1 MSKIEKILKYIDSI
15 TEYSAKLENG
25 KLNIQYQ
32 YTGSAEDMRMYL
44 MLSHNS
50 IQYTGDVSI
59 YDFNRDCYIFEYR
72 FTCSEEE
79 DVIKVLDILRHFSE
93 TIGESIRQVRCDVD
107 RASGLGHSQVDLK
120 RSNQYLLTK

>member
-1 MSKIEKILKYIDSI
+1 MSKIEKILKYIDSV
-15 TEYSAKLENG
+15 TEYSVKLENR

-59 YDFNRDCYIFEYR
+59 YDFNRDCYIFEYS
-72 FTCSEEE
+72 FKYSEEE
-79 DVIKVLDILRHFSE
+79 DVIEVLDRLRRFGTMIVENTRRLYCEIDSAAKQ
-93 TIGESIRQVRCDVD
+93 GYYRR
-107 RASGLGHSQVDLK
+107 G
-120 RSNQYLLTK
+120 

>member
-1 MSKIEKILKYIDSI
+1 MSKITKILKYIDSI
-15 TEYSAKLENG
+15 TEYSAKLEDR

-59 YDFNRDCYIFEYR
+59 YDFNKDCYIFEYR

-79 DVIKVLDILRHFSE
+79 DVIEVLDRLRRFGTMIIENTRRLYCEIDSAAKQ
-93 TIGESIRQVRCDVD
+93 GYYRR
-107 RASGLGHSQVDLK
+107 G
-120 RSNQYLLTK
+120 

>member
-1 MSKIEKILKYIDSI
+1 MSKVAKILKYIDSVN
-15 TEYSAKLENG
+15 EYTAKLENR
-25 KLNIQYQ
+25 KLNIQCQ
-32 YTGSAEDMRMYL
+32 YTGSVEDMRMCL

-79 DVIKVLDILRHFSE
+79 DVIKVLDRLRRFGTMIIENTRRLYCEIDSAAKQ
-93 TIGESIRQVRCDVD
+93 GYYRR
-107 RASGLGHSQVDLK
+107 G
-120 RSNQYLLTK
+120 

>member
-1 MSKIEKILKYIDSI
+1 MSKIEKILKYIDSV
-15 TEYSAKLENG
+15 TDYSAKLEDR

-72 FTCSEEE
+72 FTCSEEK
-79 DVIKVLDILRHFSE
+79 DVVKVLDTLRHFGTYIDE
-93 TIGESIRQVRCDVD
+93 NTRK
-107 RASGLGHSQVDLK
+107 LNLK
-120 RSNQYLLTK
+120 IDSAAKQGYYRRG

>member
-1 MSKIEKILKYIDSI
+1 MSNVAKILKYIDSVK
-15 TEYSAKLENG
+15 EYSAKLENR

-44 MLSHNS
+44 TLSHNS

-59 YDFNRDCYIFEYR
+59 YDFNKDCNIFEYH

-79 DVIKVLDILRHFSE
+79 DVVKVLDILRRFGTMIIE
-93 TIGESIRQVRCDVD
+93 NTRRLYREIDNAAKQGYYRR
-107 RASGLGHSQVDLK
+107 G
-120 RSNQYLLTK
+120 

>member
-1 MSKIEKILKYIDSI
+1 MSKIEKILEYIDSVP
-15 TEYSAKLENG
+15 EYSAKLENR
-25 KLNIQYQ
+25 KLNIQCQ

-50 IQYTGDVSI
+50 IQYTCDVSI

-79 DVIKVLDILRHFSE
+79 DVIKVLDRLRRFGTMIIE
-93 TIGESIRQVRCDVD
+93 NTRRLYREIDNAAKQGYYRR
-107 RASGLGHSQVDLK
+107 G
-120 RSNQYLLTK
+120 

>member
-1 MSKIEKILKYIDSI
+1 MSKIERILKYIDSVS
-15 TEYSAKLENG
+15 EYSAKLENG

-79 DVIKVLDILRHFSE
+79 DVIKVLDRLRRFGTMIMEH
-93 TIGESIRQVRCDVD
+93 T
-107 RASGLGHSQVDLK
+107 
-120 RSNQYLLTK
+120 RSLYREIDSAAKQGYYQMG

>member
-1 MSKIEKILKYIDSI
+1 
-15 TEYSAKLENG
+15 
-25 KLNIQYQ
+25 
-32 YTGSAEDMRMYL
+32 

-79 DVIKVLDILRHFSE
+79 EVINVLDTLRHFSE
-93 TIGESIRQVRCDVD
+93 TIGENIRQVRCDVS
-107 RASGLGHSQVDLK
+107 RASSLGYSQVDLK
-120 RSNQYLLTK
+120 RSN